1 MQHTALRPWALP
13 FGRRDRDSTR
23 IVGWTALCVCVLAA
37 GTYNTFAKILTGSL
51 SPLTLFFLSELLTGF
66 FVLLSFGVM
75 PVLSSFVKLKRKD
88 LLSMIAVGLT
98 SGTMAPLL
106 LFSGLRMST
115 AVNASLFGGME
126 PVFMLLLAVVVLGEA
141 FGKRHLLSGAAI
153 MLGMLVITLHGFS
166 AQIDL
171 NAGDALLVGSSF
183 VFATGSILFRKYL
196 HRVEPH
202 LVLFART
209 SVAVMCFFLASP
221 FIEHPL
227 IEELREF
234 PLQILPVLLG
244 FAFISRFLNVFS
256 FYQALDRLAVTTVS
270 LVTNLTLIVSIAL
283 ARFVLLEPVAWYH
296 IAGGALI
303 VLGTLWLE
311 VAGLYPSKEHLE
323 KHLRQRAHR

>member
-1 MQHTALRPWALP
+1 MQHIALRLWALP
-13 FGRRDRDSTR
+13 FGRRSAHSTR
-23 IVGWTALCVCVLAA
+23 IVGWTALCVCVFAA

-75 PVLSSFVKLKRKD
+75 PVLSGFTKLSKKN
-88 LLSMIAVGLT
+88 LLWMAAVGLT
-98 SGTMAPLL
+98 SGTLAPLL
-106 LFSGLRMST
+106 LFTGLRMST

-126 PVFMLLLAVVVLGEA
+126 PVFMLLLAVIVLGEA

-153 MLGMLVITLHGFS
+153 TLGMLVITLHGFS
-166 AQIDL
+166 ASIEL

-183 VFATGSILFRKYL
+183 VFAVGSILFRKKL

-209 SVAVMCFFLASP
+209 SVAVTCFFLMSP
-221 FIEHPL
+221 FIHHPL
-227 IEELREF
+227 IEELQSF
-234 PLQILPVLLG
+234 PVRILPVLLG
-244 FAFISRFLNVFS
+244 FAFISRFLNVFT

-283 ARFVLLEPVAWYH
+283 ARWVLLEPVTWYH
-296 IAGGALI
+296 IAGGGLI

-311 VAGLYPSKEHLE
+311 ISGLYPTSEHLE